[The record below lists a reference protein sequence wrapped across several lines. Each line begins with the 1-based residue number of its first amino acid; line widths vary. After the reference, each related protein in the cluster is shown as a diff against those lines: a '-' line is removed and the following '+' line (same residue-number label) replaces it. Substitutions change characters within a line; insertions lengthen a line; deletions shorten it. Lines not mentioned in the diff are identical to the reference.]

1 MVIVPATT
9 GHMAVLPRHV
19 PTIAELKPDVLSVH
33 EVKDVT
39 KYLLSS
45 ATNYVADIITVEAV
59 PLRPHRVWLSSPK
72 SLAQPLLIWRKLKP
86 K

>member
-9 GHMAVLPRHV
+9 GHMGVLPRHV

-59 PLRPHRVWLSSPK
+59 PLHRIESG
-72 SLAQPLLIWRKLKP
+72 
-86 K
+86 